1 MGATFVGQNRVR
13 APASTMVCEPCVAA
27 TMGKPPDTERLW
39 SHLVEGREHQR
50 INKGS
55 KPAFREFLRRE
66 HKSTWFAAI
75 ADSGQK
81 HVLPWTPVNSPSRG
95 GRVMFEETIVIVP
108 GTDDGW
114 RIVDAMTSI
123 LTAGATKEEV
133 DRGEYGP
140 NSFAR
145 CAFEIR
151 KFELSYARQR
161 TSPWFDLALW
171 LAQRDEASS
180 RCGLEVQLGIERLGG
195 APIDTRP
202 ARC

>member
-1 MGATFVGQNRVR
+1 
-13 APASTMVCEPCVAA
+13 
-27 TMGKPPDTERLW
+27 
-39 SHLVEGREHQR
+39 
-50 INKGS
+50 
-55 KPAFREFLRRE
+55 
-66 HKSTWFAAI
+66 
-75 ADSGQK
+75 
-81 HVLPWTPVNSPSRG
+81 
-95 GRVMFEETIVIVP
+95 MFEETIVIVP